1 MANSDGIP
9 GPATGQGLGAGLVNI
24 RSSSYSHT
32 HIILIDTTIL
42 HILAVSFFVFLSY
55 SKNVWCCN
63 FVHYDNCFKNT

>member
-9 GPATGQGLGAGLVNI
+9 GPAIGQGLGAGLVNI
-24 RSSSYSHT
+24 CSSSYSHT

-55 SKNVWCCN
+55 FLRRCCRN
-63 FVHYDNCFKNT
+63 FVHYD